1 MLTEKDILEIIEE
14 FIKVEGLVINNID
27 IKELITVTGS
37 YKKGVAVPFKAR
49 VGIGSIQGNIVHIK
63 ILDVNIAKVGILK
76 VVKNFALKNFLKE
89 FSDNGINVDK
99 DTIIVDLNAIIKI
112 VPEVNFKLKGVAI
125 VSGGIEAEVEDFTYV
140 PGKEVEVLG
149 KNKER
154 KKYVEVDDN
163 YSKIRN
169 NIDEKVPDK
178 YNKVMEY
185 AMIVPDIIALFWRL
199 FRDKRVSIKVKL
211 LIGGITAYLASP
223 IDILPDFIPF
233 VGKIDDVAIAFFGLQ
248 KIVEEV
254 PKEIIIQNWQG
265 EEDIILKLEE
275 VIGFLNQILG
285 GQNVAKLLAYL
296 KKLSRKNEEKK
307 EQHEKCRDIH

>member
-1 MLTEKDILEIIEE
+1 MKVSSVKVMLTEKDILEIIEE
-14 FIKVEGLVINNID
+14 YVKVEGLVINNLD

-49 VGIGSIQGNIVHIK
+49 IGIGSIQGNIVHIK
-63 ILDVNIAKVGILK
+63 IMDINIAKVGVLK
-76 VVKNFALKNFLKE
+76 VIKNFALKSFLKE
-89 FSDNGINVDK
+89 FSENGVTAHK
-99 DTIIVDLNAIIKI
+99 DTIIVDLNEIIKI
-112 VPEVNFKLKGVAI
+112 VPAVNFKLKDLGI
-125 VSGGIEAEVEDFTYV
+125 ISGGIEAEVEDFTYV
-140 PGKEVEVLG
+140 KDKEVETLG

-154 KKYVEVDDN
+154 KEYIKVDDN

-169 NIDEKVPDK
+169 NIDEKVPNK
-178 YNKVMEY
+178 YNKVLEY

-233 VGKIDDVAIAFFGLQ
+233 VGKIDDVAIAFYGLQ
-248 KIVEEV
+248 KIVAEV

-275 VIGFLNQILG
+275 VINYLNQILG

-307 EQHEKCRDIH
+307 E